1 MYVRVHFVFV
11 LTLISYKCSTGRLVV
26 ELIKVS
32 EQYIQWMD
40 INVPI
45 IVDGVEVTAV
55 DANQ

>member
-1 MYVRVHFVFV
+1 M
-11 LTLISYKCSTGRLVV
+11 V